1 MTKKP
6 LYISRFKEIKV
17 WKIKFGILASH
28 FISKQVKKKKK
39 KKKLTELNVPFIYS
53 SLQCFT
59 RKIK

>member
-6 LYISRFKEIKV
+6 LYRSLFKEIKV
-17 WKIKFGILASH
+17 WKIKFGILAAH
-28 FISKQVKKKKK
+28 FISKQVKK